1 MIPSAFDYAAPT
13 TLEEALGLLAAAD
26 SSGADVKLLAGGQS
40 LIPVMKLRLADPSMI
55 VDLGR
60 IPGLSGI
67 TDDGAHLTLGAMT
80 PHHQVATDP
89 LIAAH
94 VPLLSHAAA
103 TVADPQVRHR
113 GTFGGALVH
122 ADPAGDM
129 PASVLATDATFMV
142 TGPGGERA
150 VDAADFFQGYFTT
163 AVAEGEILTSI
174 RVPKYTGWGAHY
186 EKFTR
191 VAQQWSIV
199 AVAAMVRVEGG
210 VIAEARLG
218 LTNMA
223 STPLRATSTEQALA
237 GCALTEAAIAAACAH
252 AVEGTE
258 PASDLNGDADYRRH
272 LVQIIAKRAVMS
284 AAGLRP
290 PAGTQRAGA

>member
-1 MIPSAFDYAAPT
+1 MIPSAFDYAAPAT
-13 TLEEALGLLAAAD
+13 VEEALGLLSQAAAD
-26 SSGADVKLLAGGQS
+26 GNDVKVLAGGQS
-40 LIPVMKLRLADPSMI
+40 LIPVMKLRMADPSLV

-60 IPGLSGI
+60 IGGLSGV
-67 TDDGAHLTLGAMT
+67 TDNGDSLVIGAMT
-80 PHHQVATDP
+80 PHHVMATNPLVAQH
-89 LIAAH
+89 L
-94 VPLLSHAAA
+94 PLLQQAAA

-129 PASVLATDATFMV
+129 PAPVLATGATFV
-142 TGPGGERA
+142 LAGPGGERR

-163 AVAEGEILTSI
+163 AVEEGEILTSI
-174 RVPKYTGWGAHY
+174 EVPKYTGWGSHY

-210 VIAEARLG
+210 GIAEARIG

-223 STPLRATSTEQALA
+223 STPLRATGVEAALA
-237 GCALTEAAIAAACAH
+237 GTPLTVEAITAACAH
-252 AVEGTE
+252 ADEGTE
-258 PASDLNGDADYRRH
+258 PASDLNGDAGYRKH
-272 LVQIIAKRAVMS
+272 LARVLATRAVL
-284 AAGLRP
+284 AAVGL
-290 PAGTQRAGA
+290 

>member
-13 TLEEALGLLAAAD
+13 TVAEALGVLADAGD
-26 SSGADVKLLAGGQS
+26 DVKVLAGGQS
-40 LIPVMKLRLADPSMI
+40 LIPVMKLRLADPAMV

-60 IPGLSGI
+60 IGELSGVR
-67 TDDGAHLTLGAMT
+67 DDGDALLIGAMT
-80 PHHQVATDP
+80 THHQIATDP
-89 LIAAH
+89 LIVEH
-94 VPLLSHAAA
+94 VPLLAQAAA

-129 PASVLATDATFMV
+129 PAPVLAADATFILA
-142 TGPGGERA
+142 GPNGERRVA
-150 VDAADFFQGYFTT
+150 AADFFQGYFTT
-163 AVAEGEILTSI
+163 AVDDGEILTHI
-174 RVPKYTGWGAHY
+174 RVPKYTGWGSHY

-210 VIAEARLG
+210 TIAEARIG

-223 STPLRATSTEQALA
+223 STPLRATAVEQALA
-237 GCALTEAAIAAACAH
+237 GAPLTAEAIATASAH
-252 AVEGTE
+252 AAEGSD
-258 PASDLNGDADYRRH
+258 PASDLNGDAAYRRH
-272 LVQIIAKRAVMS
+272 LAEVLTKRAVIA
-284 AAGLRP
+284 AAGL
-290 PAGTQRAGA
+290 

>member
-1 MIPSAFDYAAPT
+1 MIPSAFDYAAPAT
-13 TLEEALGLLAAAD
+13 VAEALSVLADAGD
-26 SSGADVKLLAGGQS
+26 DVKVLAGGQS
-40 LIPVMKLRLADPSMI
+40 LIPVMKLRLADPAMV

-60 IPGLSGI
+60 IGELSGVR
-67 TDDGAHLTLGAMT
+67 DDGDALLIGAMT
-80 PHHQVATDP
+80 THHQIATDP
-89 LIAAH
+89 LIAEH
-94 VPLLSHAAA
+94 VPLLAKAAA

-129 PASVLATDATFMV
+129 PAPVLAADATFILA
-142 TGPGGERA
+142 GPEGERRVA
-150 VDAADFFQGYFTT
+150 AADFFQGYFTT
-163 AVAEGEILTSI
+163 AVDDGEILTHI

-210 VIAEARLG
+210 TIAEARIG

-223 STPLRATSTEQALA
+223 STPLRATAVEQALVGA
-237 GCALTEAAIAAACAH
+237 ALTREAIASASAH
-252 AVEGTE
+252 AAEGTD
-258 PASDLNGDADYRRH
+258 PASDLNGDAAYRRH
-272 LVQIIAKRAVMS
+272 LAEVLTKRAVIA
-284 AAGLRP
+284 AAGL
-290 PAGTQRAGA
+290 

>member
-1 MIPSAFDYAAPT
+1 MIPSAFDYAAPAT
-13 TLEEALGLLAAAD
+13 VAEALAALADAGD
-26 SSGADVKLLAGGQS
+26 DVKVLAGGQS
-40 LIPVMKLRLADPSMI
+40 LIPVMKLRLADPAMV

-60 IPGLSGI
+60 IGELSGVR
-67 TDDGAHLTLGAMT
+67 DDGDALLIGAMT
-80 PHHQVATDP
+80 THHQVATDP
-89 LIAAH
+89 LIAEH
-94 VPLLSHAAA
+94 VPLLAKAAA

-129 PASVLATDATFMV
+129 PAPVLAAEATFILA
-142 TGPGGERA
+142 GPDGERQVA
-150 VDAADFFQGYFTT
+150 AADFFQGYFTT
-163 AVAEGEILTSI
+163 AVDDGEILTGI

-210 VIAEARLG
+210 TIAEARIG

-223 STPLRATSTEQALA
+223 STPVRATAVEQALA
-237 GCALTEAAIAAACAH
+237 GAPLTKEAIAAASSH
-252 AVEGTE
+252 AAEGTE
-258 PASDLNGDADYRRH
+258 PASDLNGDAAYRRH
-272 LVQIIAKRAVMS
+272 LAEVLTKRAVIA
-284 AAGLRP
+284 AAGL
-290 PAGTQRAGA
+290 

>member
-13 TLEEALGLLAAAD
+13 TVAEALEALA
-26 SSGADVKLLAGGQS
+26 GAGDDVKLLAGGQS
-40 LIPVMKLRLADPSMI
+40 LIPVMKLRLADPAMV

-60 IPGLSGI
+60 IGELSGVS
-67 TDDGAHLTLGAMT
+67 DDGDALLIGAMT
-80 PHHQVATDP
+80 THHQIATDP

-94 VPLLSHAAA
+94 VPLLAQAAA

-129 PASVLATDATFMV
+129 PAPVLATEATFILS
-142 TGPGGERA
+142 GPDGERRVA
-150 VDAADFFQGYFTT
+150 AADFFQGYFTT
-163 AVAEGEILTSI
+163 AVDDGEILTHV
-174 RVPKYTGWGAHY
+174 RVPKYTAWGSHY

-210 VIAEARLG
+210 TIAEARIG

-223 STPLRATSTEQALA
+223 STPLRATAVEQALIGA
-237 GCALTEAAIAAACAH
+237 SLTREAIAAASSH
-252 AVEGTE
+252 AADGTD
-258 PASDLNGDADYRRH
+258 PASDLNGDASYRRH
-272 LVQIIAKRAVMS
+272 LAEVLTKRAVI
-284 AAGLRP
+284 AATGL
-290 PAGTQRAGA
+290 

>member
-1 MIPSAFDYAAPT
+1 MIPSAFDYAAPAT
-13 TLEEALGLLAAAD
+13 VAEALGALADAGD
-26 SSGADVKLLAGGQS
+26 DVKLLAGGQS
-40 LIPVMKLRLADPSMI
+40 LIPVMKLRLADPAMV

-60 IPGLSGI
+60 IGELSGVR
-67 TDDGAHLTLGAMT
+67 DDGDALLIGAMT
-80 PHHQVATDP
+80 THHQIATDP
-89 LIAAH
+89 LIAEH
-94 VPLLSHAAA
+94 VPLLAKAAA

-129 PASVLATDATFMV
+129 PAPVLAADATFILA
-142 TGPGGERA
+142 GPNGERRVA
-150 VDAADFFQGYFTT
+150 AADFFQGYFTT
-163 AVAEGEILTSI
+163 AVDDGEILTHV

-210 VIAEARLG
+210 TIAEARIG

-223 STPLRATSTEQALA
+223 STPLRATAVEQALA
-237 GCALTEAAIAAACAH
+237 GAPATREAIATASARAA
-252 AVEGTE
+252 EGTD
-258 PASDLNGDADYRRH
+258 PASDLNGDAAYRRH
-272 LVQIIAKRAVMS
+272 LAEVLTKRAVIA
-284 AAGLRP
+284 AAGL
-290 PAGTQRAGA
+290 

>member
-1 MIPSAFDYAAPT
+1 MIPSAFDYAAPAT
-13 TLEEALGLLAAAD
+13 VQEALGLLAAAD
-26 SSGADVKLLAGGQS
+26 SAGDDVKVLAGGQS
-40 LIPVMKLRLADPSMI
+40 LIPVMKLRLADPSMV

-60 IPGLSGI
+60 VAGLSGVS
-67 TDDGAHLTLGAMT
+67 DDGDALLIGAMT
-80 PHHQVATDP
+80 PHHVIATDA

-94 VPLLSHAAA
+94 VPLLAKAAA

-129 PASVLATDATFMV
+129 PAPVLAAGATFILA
-142 TGPGGERA
+142 GPGGERR
-150 VDAADFFQGYFTT
+150 VDAANFFKGYFTT
-163 AVAEGEILTSI
+163 AVADGEILTHI
-174 RVPKYTGWGAHY
+174 RVPKFTGWGAHY

-210 VIAEARLG
+210 IIAEARVG

-223 STPLRATSTEQALA
+223 SVPVRATSVEAALA
-237 GCALTEAAIAAACAH
+237 GAPLTVEVIAAASLH
-252 AVEGTE
+252 AVDGTD

-272 LVQIIAKRAVMS
+272 LAQVLTKRALIA
-284 AAGLRP
+284 AAGL
-290 PAGTQRAGA
+290 

>member
-13 TLEEALGLLAAAD
+13 TVAEALGLLASA
-26 SSGADVKLLAGGQS
+26 GEDVKLLAGGQS
-40 LIPVMKLRLADPSMI
+40 LIPVMKLRLADPQMVI
-55 VDLGR
+55 DLGR
-60 IPGLSGI
+60 IEGLSGVRE
-67 TDDGAHLTLGAMT
+67 DGDALLIGAMT

-89 LIAAH
+89 LVAAH
-94 VPLLSHAAA
+94 VPLLAKAAA

-129 PASVLATDATFMV
+129 PAPVLAAEATFILA
-142 TGPGGERA
+142 GPGGERRVA
-150 VDAADFFQGYFTT
+150 AADFFQGYFTT
-163 AVAEGEILTSI
+163 AIAEDEILTHV

-199 AVAAMVRVEGG
+199 GVAAMVRVEGG
-210 VIAEARLG
+210 TIAEARIG

-223 STPLRATSTEQALA
+223 STPLRAAAVEQALA
-237 GCALTEAAIAAACAH
+237 GVPLTRDAIAAASSH
-252 AVEGTE
+252 AAEGTE
-258 PASDLNGDADYRRH
+258 PANDINGDAAYRRH
-272 LVQIIAKRAVMS
+272 LAEVLTRRAVAT
-284 AAGLRP
+284 AAGL
-290 PAGTQRAGA
+290 

>member
-13 TLEEALGLLAAAD
+13 TVAEALGVLAHAGD
-26 SSGADVKLLAGGQS
+26 DVKVLAGGQS
-40 LIPVMKLRLADPSMI
+40 LIPVMKLRLADPAMV

-60 IPGLSGI
+60 IGELSGVR
-67 TDDGAHLTLGAMT
+67 DDGDALLIGAMT
-80 PHHQVATDP
+80 THHQIATDP
-89 LIAAH
+89 LIAEH
-94 VPLLSHAAA
+94 VPLLAQAAA

-129 PASVLATDATFMV
+129 PAPVLAADATFILA
-142 TGPGGERA
+142 GPNGERRVA
-150 VDAADFFQGYFTT
+150 AADFFQGYFTT
-163 AVAEGEILTSI
+163 AVDDGEILTHI
-174 RVPKYTGWGAHY
+174 RVPKYTGWGSHY

-210 VIAEARLG
+210 TIAEARIG

-223 STPLRATSTEQALA
+223 STPLRATAVEHALA
-237 GCALTEAAIAAACAH
+237 GAPMTAEAIATASAH
-252 AVEGTE
+252 AAEGSD
-258 PASDLNGDADYRRH
+258 PASDLNGDAAYRRH
-272 LVQIIAKRAVMS
+272 LAEVLTKRAVIA
-284 AAGLRP
+284 AAGL
-290 PAGTQRAGA
+290 